1 MEVFSSIPC
10 RRMGEFRNFRSFLN
24 GFCTYNADKLLEKA
38 ATVID
43 LPIEGG
49 FCRKPRRAARN
60 ALCGF
65 PRRRRKNL
73 GGFGAFRLISAVRIL
88 AKRWEEQLTHEIT
101 PKSIQLPKIP
111 PADGLGTG
119 GGRN

>member
-24 GFCTYNADKLLEKA
+24 GFCTYNADKLLENA
-38 ATVID
+38 ATVIA

-60 ALCGF
+60 ALCMV
-65 PRRRRKNL
+65 
-73 GGFGAFRLISAVRIL
+73 S
-88 AKRWEEQLTHEIT
+88 
-101 PKSIQLPKIP
+101 
-111 PADGLGTG
+111 PAG
-119 GGRN
+119 GGNIFGVLVLSD